1 MTALTALDR
10 FRWMAR
16 IRAFEQACLEG
27 APAREIHGEL
37 HTAIG

>member
-27 APAREIHGEL
+27 APTREIHGEL